1 MSDIPAPAAGNA
13 LLTSTEAA
21 SLASVTPTIIAR
33 WADEGLLP
41 VVHTAKGFRRFERAA
56 VERLMRLTLAAKT
69 RAGTET
75 DAWMNSVLAG
85 NPQELDLRLMLAHSR
100 LATWCRVA
108 DELGAVLIELG
119 RRWQDG
125 ELSIGDEHRVSGILG
140 RALARVGDRIPVPQD
155 GPRCLLA
162 CAGNDEHTLGLSL
175 ADLCLREH
183 GHLPVWL
190 GRRTP
195 VQEVIRMVMSGQAEL
210 VAMSAS
216 IASDDAEAL
225 GQIAEAIG
233 SACKAHGVSLVLG
246 GSGAWPEVP
255 SHGLRVNAFSAFH
268 DFHDFLHQGAFGQS
282 MGRSPKT

>member
-1 MSDIPAPAAGNA
+1 MHLLPAHVKSD

-21 SLASVTPTIIAR
+21 SLASVTPTTIAR

-41 VVHTAKGFRRFERAA
+41 VVHTAKGFRRFEREA
-56 VERLMRLTLAAKT
+56 VERLLRLTMAAET
-69 RAGTET
+69 RDGSET
-75 DAWMNSVLAG
+75 DAWMNSLLAG
-85 NPQELDLRLMLAHSR
+85 KPQELDLRLMLAHSR

-125 ELSIGDEHRVSGILG
+125 ELSIGDEHRASGILV
-140 RALARVGDRIPVPQD
+140 RALARVGERIPVPQD

-183 GHLPVWL
+183 GHIPVWL

-195 VQEVIRMVMSGQAEL
+195 VQEVIRMVIAGQAEL

-216 IASDDAEAL
+216 IVSDDAAVL
-225 GQIAEAIG
+225 GQIADTIG
-233 SACKAHGVSLVLG
+233 SACKAHGVILILG
-246 GSGAWPEVP
+246 GSGAWPDP
-255 SHGLRVNAFSAFH
+255 PPHGLRVNSFSAFH
-268 DFHDFLHQGAFGQS
+268 DFLHHGDPGHPDPS
-282 MGRSPKT
+282 TCRSPKM